1 MSECSERIGWLSSQT
16 HDDAEHSEV
25 AGMSE
30 CCERIGWLSS
40 QTHDDAEHS
49 EVAA

>member
-1 MSECSERIGWLSSQT
+1 MSEAQ
-16 HDDAEHSEV
+16 

-30 CCERIGWLSS
+30 VLTMREGSEVADMSERSERIS
-40 QTHDDAEHS
+40 QLGAGPRDGAERS

>member
-1 MSECSERIGWLSSQT
+1 MSEAQAGMSEVLTMREG
-16 HDDAEHSEV
+16 SEV

-30 CCERIGWLSS
+30 RSERISQLSAG
-40 QTHDDAEHS
+40 THDDAERS

>member
-1 MSECSERIGWLSSQT
+1 MSEAQAGMSEVLTMR
-16 HDDAEHSEV
+16 ERSEV

-30 CCERIGWLSS
+30 RG
-40 QTHDDAEHS
+40 